1 MTNGKNIEVDKKD
14 VEYYVIGGEAV
25 VDNSIVKELSA
36 TRISGKDRYET
47 NRKVIARFYKNKSK
61 LYIANGRTL
70 VDALTSSNLAK
81 EDGIVLVSEN
91 TDNSILNGKNII
103 QIGGMN
109 FKIKK

>member
-1 MTNGKNIEVDKKD
+1 MYLLSFSFHNHPATTDN
-14 VEYYVIGGEAV
+14 YTHTLHEA
-25 VDNSIVKELSA
+25 LP
-36 TRISGKDRYET
+36 
-47 NRKVIARFYKNKSK
+47 FYKNKSK
-61 LYIANGRTL
+61 LYIANGKTL

-109 FKIKK
+109 FKIEK